1 MQSQG
6 SGCNIKRVTHRQGR
20 TRQNHGAVS
29 EQAVT
34 QLQANAQRSDIQGR
48 RVGIGSSH
56 VAAVLPTTLTR
67 NPQNVLLARSLQNAA
82 AHIVHLRDTRA
93 RHLQAGV
100 NVLTVRFGIGQGGAG
115 GIIYRRN
122 SGQKA
127 TVQALQKALGKTL
140 ESGLQGASSH
150 FQRAGI
156 SLRMLLHATCRTAN
170 HRNRQRTRHGTGH
183 TVHQFMSL
191 INNDRL
197 MFGQNLHAFKS
208 VNRQQGVVRDD
219 NVSLSGTA
227 TRHLAKALFHQR
239 AAAAQTLGG
248 TDRHL
253 SPGAVRDAGLQL
265 VTVAGLR
272 EVSPL
277 AQAHH
282 FLTHAGSRRRHVKE
296 SIRLVFRVAALQL
309 VQAEVVIA
317 ALEQSHL
324 RLRLRA
330 RLQRL

>member
-1 MQSQG
+1 
-6 SGCNIKRVTHRQGR
+6 
-20 TRQNHGAVS
+20 
-29 EQAVT
+29 
-34 QLQANAQRSDIQGR
+34 
-48 RVGIGSSH
+48 
-56 VAAVLPTTLTR
+56 
-67 NPQNVLLARSLQNAA
+67 
-82 AHIVHLRDTRA
+82 
-93 RHLQAGV
+93 
-100 NVLTVRFGIGQGGAG
+100 
-115 GIIYRRN
+115 
-122 SGQKA
+122 
-127 TVQALQKALGKTL
+127 
-140 ESGLQGASSH
+140 
-150 FQRAGI
+150 
-156 SLRMLLHATCRTAN
+156 MLLHATRRTAN

-183 TVHQFMSL
+183 AVHQLMSL

-197 MFGQNLHAFKS
+197 MFGQNLHALES
-208 VNRQQGVVRDD
+208 VNRQQGVVRND

-248 TDRHL
+248 TDRYL

-272 EVSPL
+272 AVGPL

-282 FLTHAGSRRRHVKE
+282 FLTHAGGRRRHVKE

-309 VQAEVVIA
+309 VHAEVVIA

-324 RLRLRA
+324 RLRFRA

>member
-1 MQSQG
+1 MY
-6 SGCNIKRVTHRQGR
+6 
-20 TRQNHGAVS
+20 
-29 EQAVT
+29 
-34 QLQANAQRSDIQGR
+34 
-48 RVGIGSSH
+48 
-56 VAAVLPTTLTR
+56 
-67 NPQNVLLARSLQNAA
+67 
-82 AHIVHLRDTRA
+82 LRDTRA

-115 GIIYRRN
+115 GIIDRRN
-122 SGQKA
+122 SSQKA
-127 TVQALQKALGKTL
+127 TVQALQQAFGKTL
-140 ESGLQGASSH
+140 ERGLQGAGSH
-150 FQRAGI
+150 FQCAGI
-156 SLRMLLHATCRTAN
+156 SLRMLLYATRRTAN

-183 TVHQFMSL
+183 AVHQLMSL

-197 MFGQNLHAFKS
+197 MFGQNLHALES

-219 NVSLSGTA
+219 DISFSGTA

-248 TDRHL
+248 AHRYL
-253 SPGAVRDAGLQL
+253 SPCAVRDAGLQL

-272 EVSPL
+272 AVGPL

-282 FLTHAGSRRRHVKE
+282 FLTHAGGRRRHVKE

-324 RLRLRA
+324 RLRFRA